1 MPTDIP
7 HRSLTSL
14 ASLPSHPSN
23 PLQKR
28 TGLTFPEEEFSQ
40 LVAEIG
46 QDFKSDL
53 RYEPDAVLALQTAAE
68 DYLVELFEAR
78 DLFAFYVASCHAAAL
93 RSHSHTSIR
102 RRALNA
108 FTPDEK
114 F

>member
-1 MPTDIP
+1 M
-7 HRSLTSL
+7 
-14 ASLPSHPSN
+14 
-23 PLQKR
+23 
-28 TGLTFPEEEFSQ
+28 
-40 LVAEIG
+40 AEIG

-68 DYLVELFEAR
+68 DYLVEVFEAR
-78 DLFAFYVASCHAAAL
+78 DLFAFHVTSCHAAAL